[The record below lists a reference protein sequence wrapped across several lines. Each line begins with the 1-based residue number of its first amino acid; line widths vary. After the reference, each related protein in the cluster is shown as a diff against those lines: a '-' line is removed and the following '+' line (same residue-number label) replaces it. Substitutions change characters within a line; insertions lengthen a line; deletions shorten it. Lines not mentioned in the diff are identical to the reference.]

1 MNYLCCAVPHTNF
14 FKPSSIISEVGR
26 PTYVCATCAEHFTR
40 KYSGKRHNFNIHNGR
55 SEIVPFIEYMV
66 GRSSG
71 RYLASHPSW
80 FRKQKGPQW
89 NSSYPSENRVIA
101 DSSFRPETLPLPYPP
116 AALPNTQTTT
126 VQQLQKLDE
135 LQLLLSKFSSPQ
147 NAYVILELAKYN
159 LRQGDEGFLNERLQ
173 QFRTLDG
180 HGPFR
185 RFLA

>member
-1 MNYLCCAVPHTNF
+1 M
-14 FKPSSIISEVGR
+14 GR
-26 PTYVCATCAEHFTR
+26 PTYVCATCSEHFTR
-40 KYSGKRHNFNIHNGR
+40 KYSAKRHNFNIHNGR

-101 DSSFRPETLPLPYPP
+101 DSSFRPETLVQPYPLPT
-116 AALPNTQTTT
+116 ALPNSQTATI
-126 VQQLQKLDE
+126 QQKLEE
-135 LQLLLSKFSSPQ
+135 LRLLLGKCSSPQ
-147 NAYVILELAKYN
+147 NTHTILELAKYN
-159 LRQGDEGFLNERLQ
+159 LIQGDEGFLYERLQ

-180 HGPFR
+180 QGWRPI
-185 RFLA
+185 

>member
-1 MNYLCCAVPHTNF
+1 M
-14 FKPSSIISEVGR
+14 GR
-26 PTYVCATCAEHFTR
+26 PNYVCSLCSEHFTR

-80 FRKQKGPQW
+80 YRKQKGSQW

-101 DSSFRPETLPLPYPP
+101 DSSFRHETLPQPYPLP
-116 AALPNTQTTT
+116 PALPNSHNAAIQ
-126 VQQLQKLDE
+126 QKLGE
-135 LQLLLSKFSSPQ
+135 LRLLAGKFSSPQ
-147 NAYVILELAKYN
+147 NAQTILELAKFN

-180 HGPFR
+180 QGWRPI
-185 RFLA
+185 